1 MKRSC
6 LAISIVLALVL
17 TACGASGKAKE
28 HYDLGVKY
36 ISAGNYQEAILEL
49 TQAIEIDGKSYDAYV
64 QRGQAYIALDQSDN
78 AIADFRTAI
87 ELKPSEI
94 SAYTELAEIYA
105 QQGDRESFDSI
116 QEEAKSNVGE
126 SKTEE
131 AFSTISVKEP
141 QWKAEPY
148 LVCDEIEP
156 LLADSGSR
164 KNVQT
169 PYQSL
174 QEYSDYIFT
183 EKDDMWSLYDISGQQ
198 YILENQ
204 LTSPANV
211 CFCGDLL
218 SWDDDAYYMNAPE
231 WSRALSDAGTSFA
244 NWGLTHG
251 HGSSS
256 RYYVYDADS
265 NTLYETEGGS
275 GPAESILANTPT
287 DKLLAVQKGTL
298 VDETEDAGG
307 LTWYPDEG
315 TPYAVASRA
324 GSLVTDF
331 VYQDAA
337 MSTDKLIAVQ
347 NGTGNWGYVDETG
360 EEVISCEYRPILHY
374 GHAELSYPAP
384 ELFGFVVLQDE
395 SGQYLVKDV
404 AGKTLIRAGQYEKL
418 APSLQQNCVWAQQ
431 GGMWGLLDMS
441 AFL

>member
-6 LAISIVLALVL
+6 LAVSIVLALVL
-17 TACGASGKAKE
+17 TACGASAKAKE

-64 QRGQAYIALDQSDN
+64 QRGQAYIALDQSDD

-87 ELKPSEI
+87 ALKPSEI

-148 LVCDEIEP
+148 LSCDEIEP
-156 LLADSGSR
+156 LLADSGSPQ
-164 KNVQT
+164 NVQT
-169 PYQSL
+169 PYQAL
-174 QEYSDYIFT
+174 QEYSDYAFV
-183 EKDDMWSLYDISGQQ
+183 EKDGQWSLYNISNQQ

-211 CFCGDLL
+211 CWCGGLL
-218 SWDDDAYYMNAPE
+218 SWDDEAYFMNAAE
-231 WSRALSDAGTSFA
+231 WGRALSDAGTSFNG
-244 NWGLTHG
+244 NWGISHG
-251 HGSSS
+251 HEAA
-256 RYYVYDADS
+256 RMCYAYDMENAAV
-265 NTLYETEGGS
+265 YETVFS
-275 GPAESILANTPT
+275 GLAESAPISTPK
-287 DKLLAVQKGTL
+287 DKLLAVQRGTL
-298 VDETEDAGG
+298 VDEADIGG
-307 LTWYPDEG
+307 SLTWYPDEG
-315 TPYAVASRA
+315 TPYAIVSRA
-324 GSLVTDF
+324 GTLVTDF

-347 NGTGNWGYVDETG
+347 NGTGNWGYVNETG
-360 EEVISCEYRPILHY
+360 EEVIPCEYRPILHY
-374 GHAELSYPAP
+374 GHTELSYPAP
-384 ELFGFVVLQDE
+384 ELFGFVVLKDE
-395 SGQYLVKDV
+395 NGQYLVKDV

-431 GGMWGLLDMS
+431 SGMWGLLDLS